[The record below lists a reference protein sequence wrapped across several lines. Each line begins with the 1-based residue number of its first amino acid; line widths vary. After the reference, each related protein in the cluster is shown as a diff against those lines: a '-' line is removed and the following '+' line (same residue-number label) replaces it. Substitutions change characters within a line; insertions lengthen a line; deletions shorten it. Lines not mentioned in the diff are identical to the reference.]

1 MFTLPNGGLQRHPF
15 ESSTPSCVLL
25 AIPSAR
31 LTLSLPGPP
40 RRDSRPP
47 FPFRARRVAP
57 IGRPLH
63 VATEEARETKRG
75 PGLQGPAPAR
85 PPSATLRR
93 GAQGFARRASGPRRT
108 GRRRDHP
115 PPPPAPPL
123 ARSSRRRAG
132 TASPAPLAPA
142 ASAPHWPA
150 LSRSS
155 S

>member
-1 MFTLPNGGLQRHPF
+1 MCTLPNGGLQRHPF
-15 ESSTPSCVLL
+15 ESSTPSYVRL
-25 AIPSAR
+25 AIPGAR

-40 RRDSRPP
+40 HGDSRPP
-47 FPFRARRVAP
+47 LPFGAQRVVP

-63 VATEEARETKRG
+63 VATEKARETKPG
-75 PGLQGPAPAR
+75 PGLQGPSPAR

-93 GAQGFARRASGPRRT
+93 GAQGFARRASGSRCT
-108 GRRRDHP
+108 GHRRDHP

-150 LSRSS
+150 RSRSS
-155 S
+155 P